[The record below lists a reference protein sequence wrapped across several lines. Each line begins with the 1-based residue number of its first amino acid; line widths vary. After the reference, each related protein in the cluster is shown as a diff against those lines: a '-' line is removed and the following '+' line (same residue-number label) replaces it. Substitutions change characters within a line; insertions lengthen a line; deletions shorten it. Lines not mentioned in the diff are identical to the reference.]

1 MDKLSAKKKVSIIRL
16 YLSGLSYDEITIKA
30 GVSKVTVANVVTE
43 LKAGAFPEAAD
54 AAEQIELLRELS
66 LDLKH
71 SGLSPGQCAV
81 GLAVVSRIKECG
93 LDVADI
99 DRLPLIL
106 KVAGGEEKAKEF
118 VELVYRIHQ
127 YQKKSGMTLEQA
139 DEKLQALEAKAAQ
152 LSPVLKQLEE
162 RQAEVKQ
169 LTKRRDDLI
178 PVVNNLDQKYGLLN
192 PRVKDLEK
200 REGELLRRIKDQQ
213 DTIEKAEATLAALSR
228 EKQDTVQKAD
238 AVLAA
243 LGKGKQQLLE
253 AGFSPAGLAEFNDRT
268 RAIAARQHIAIDAL
282 KEKLLHDL
290 ESLDKGLGLEVLIDA
305 RQTEL
310 KKYQQWITLAK
321 KEHESLQGT
330 IAALEQQ
337 KAVLEA
343 TIGAVRDKVSDEI
356 VKVIPAAREA
366 VTRLT
371 KELQLGNEGVLDEI
385 KRLKDQALEVGK
397 EIGRYEGVIKVNQ
410 WLIELMTLV
419 RGEDGLEA
427 QRIKII
433 LLQVLRGGESW
444 MKRNQ
449 SKVRFGAPTYSTQRL
464 IGELEE
470 WRI

>member
-1 MDKLSAKKKVSIIRL
+1 MEKLSPKKKLSLVRL
-16 YLSGLSYDEITIKA
+16 YLSGLSYDEIAVKT
-30 GVSKVTVANVVTE
+30 GVSKGTVANVVTE

-71 SGLSPGQCAV
+71 SGLSPGQCGV
-81 GLAVVSRIKECG
+81 GLAVISRIKECG
-93 LDVADI
+93 LDAADI

-106 KVAGGEEKAKEF
+106 KMAGSEEKAKEF
-118 VELVYRIHQ
+118 VELVYRIDQ

-139 DEKLQALEAKAAQ
+139 DEKLQALEAKANQ

-169 LTKRRDDLI
+169 LTKRRDDFI
-178 PVVNNLDQKYGLLN
+178 PVVNNLEQKYGLLN

-213 DTIEKAEATLAALSR
+213 HTIEEAEAALAALSR
-228 EKQDTVQKAD
+228 EKQDTIRKAD
-238 AVLAA
+238 AALAA
-243 LGKGKQQLLE
+243 LGKEKQKLVE
-253 AGFSPAGLAEFNDRT
+253 AGFSPEELAEFNDRT
-268 RAIAARQHIAIDAL
+268 RAIAARHHIAVTVL
-282 KEKLLHDL
+282 SERLLHEL

-305 RQTEL
+305 RQIEL
-310 KKYQQWITLAK
+310 KKYQQLIASAN

-337 KAVLEA
+337 KAALEA
-343 TIGAVRDKVSDEI
+343 NIKTASEKVNDEI
-356 VKVIPAAREA
+356 VKVIPAVREA
-366 VTRLT
+366 ANRLA
-371 KELQLGNEGVLDEI
+371 KELQLGNEGVLGEV
-385 KRLKDQALEVGK
+385 KHLKDQALEIGK
-397 EIGRYEGVIKVNQ
+397 EIGRYEGIIKVNQ
-410 WLIELMTLV
+410 WLIDLMTLV

-427 QRIKII
+427 QRVRVI
-433 LLQVLRGGESW
+433 LLQVLRDGESW

-449 SKVRFGAPTYSTQRL
+449 SKIRPGAPTYSMQKL